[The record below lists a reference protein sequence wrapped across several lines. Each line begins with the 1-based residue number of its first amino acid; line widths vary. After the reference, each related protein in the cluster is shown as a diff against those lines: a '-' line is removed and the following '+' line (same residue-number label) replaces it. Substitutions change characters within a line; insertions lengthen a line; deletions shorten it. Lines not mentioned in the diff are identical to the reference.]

1 MGLGGK
7 KPTKIEIKDAQH
19 IQYLFYQIDECYAT
33 SCMKNLAKFWVLGF
47 FCETLFF
54 AVSYFE
60 NKLSNF

>member
-19 IQYLFYQIDECYAT
+19 IQYLFYQIDECYVT
-33 SCMKNLAKFWVLGF
+33 SCMKNLGF